1 MRNNRVL
8 PLVLPLLGIF
18 TLGTLLVLT
27 APQRVEKLKS
37 TYELYATPPLSQIN
51 PSILNIVLLGH
62 KAMYEDF
69 IAIWLL
75 QTLMQEGEPK
85 EADPLMAQI
94 RSVIRHEPKLETT
107 YMLACFVMLNQVK
120 RPEFCQ
126 EINLAG
132 LRAFPMSWR
141 LLMTQAYVEYAAMN
155 HPAQAASFFM
165 MAAQRQNAPEYV
177 RKAAKKLLET
187 KALTAEDVKASMD
200 LIAEKDG
207 NTQFKQLLESIQKN
221 KREGTDE
228 QPASRDQEPKEGL

>member
-1 MRNNRVL
+1 MWKNTILPRALPTLAVLLFGGALIATIPVRVQ
-8 PLVLPLLGIF
+8 
-18 TLGTLLVLT
+18 T
-27 APQRVEKLKS
+27 LKS
-37 TYELYATPPLSQIN
+37 TYELYSKPPLADVKPQF
-51 PSILNIVLLGH
+51 LNILLLGH
-62 KAMYEDF
+62 KAIYEDF
-69 IAIWLL
+69 ISIWLL
-75 QTLMQEGEPK
+75 QTLMQEGVKK
-85 EADPLMAQI
+85 EAEPLIEQI

-107 YMLACFVMLNQVK
+107 YMLSCFVMLNEVK

-165 MAAQRQNAPEYV
+165 MAAQRENAPDYV
-177 RKAAKKLLET
+177 KKAAKKLLET
-187 KALTAEDVKASMD
+187 KTLTDEDIEASMN

-221 KREGTDE
+221 KVEK
-228 QPASRDQEPKEGL
+228 PAESEVAPPAIETAP